1 MLPDCTDAQG
11 LACGAMALDPAAVAV
26 RVGAILDLALVEEP
40 TGLVI
45 LPVWSD
51 SWFGSPVEAHGLR
64 TRWGVASFALRWHG
78 ERPALLWEVIPGS
91 GVDPTGSGPHFTA
104 PGLDPSWSATGWTG
118 EALLAPM
125 GPVVVASQPEA
136 ASSTDDQTDPAQSA
150 PVQSGPDQSAAETAA
165 NPQVE
170 APREGDSFT

>member
-1 MLPDCTDAQG
+1 M
-11 LACGAMALDPAAVAV
+11 
-26 RVGAILDLALVEEP
+26 
-40 TGLVI
+40 
-45 LPVWSD
+45 
-51 SWFGSPVEAHGLR
+51 
-64 TRWGVASFALRWHG
+64 ASFALRWHG

-91 GVDPTGSGPHFTA
+91 GVDPTGSGPQFTA

>member
-1 MLPDCTDAQG
+1 
-11 LACGAMALDPAAVAV
+11 
-26 RVGAILDLALVEEP
+26 
-40 TGLVI
+40 
-45 LPVWSD
+45 
-51 SWFGSPVEAHGLR
+51 
-64 TRWGVASFALRWHG
+64 
-78 ERPALLWEVIPGS
+78 
-91 GVDPTGSGPHFTA
+91 
-104 PGLDPSWSATGWTG
+104 
-118 EALLAPM
+118 M